1 MEISLNLL
9 LLGDSCVGKTQI
21 LNHYIKKEYIKITYT
36 GPFGLDYEKTTIEI
50 NEKKIHLKIW
60 DHLGQRRF
68 FSLDTFSK
76 KFMKNQDFFILIYD
90 ITNRFSFEY
99 IIEDISTIHE
109 VKNKEDIILGIV
121 GNKNDLYEERKVK
134 FEEGRKLAEDNN
146 SLFFEISAKDYS
158 SIENIFFTLSKKY
171 LEKKQI
177 IKEETKTYENG
188 DEYIGYLCDNKR
200 YGEGIMKYNNG
211 NIYNGYFKNDL
222 KEGEG
227 IMKYNNGNIYNGYWK
242 NDLKE
247 GEGLFCLNK
256 DDYEIIKEIN
266 IFNLNEIF
274 KLNNLKDLFYKGNYK
289 NDKKEGEGILYIK
302 KNNEFGNNIIY
313 EGNFKN
319 DKKEGFGT
327 IYFKNKTILKSYW
340 KEDKINEEK
349 ESIFCVNNLT
359 IKNEYLNSINWI
371 NFIKNF
377 GTINKEIPNENEDI
391 R

>member
-9 LLGDSCVGKTQI
+9 LLGDTCVGKTQI
-21 LNHYIKKEYIKITYT
+21 LNHYIKKEYIKIIYGTL
-36 GPFGLDYEKTTIEI
+36 GLDYEKTTIEI
-50 NEKKIHLKIW
+50 NEKKLHLKIW
-60 DHLGQRRF
+60 DHPGQRRL
-68 FSLDTFSK
+68 FSFDTIPK
-76 KFMKNQDFFILIYD
+76 KFMKNQDIFILIYD
-90 ITNRFSFEY
+90 ITNRYSFEY
-99 IIEDISTIHE
+99 IIEDISTIHSIN
-109 VKNKEDIILGIV
+109 NKEDIILGIV

-146 SLFFEISAKDYS
+146 YLFFEISAKDYN
-158 SIENIFFTLSKKY
+158 SIENIFIQLSIKY

-177 IKEETKTYENG
+177 IKEEKKTYENG

-200 YGEGIMKYNNG
+200 YGK
-211 NIYNGYFKNDL
+211 
-222 KEGEG
+222 G
-227 IMKYNNGNIYNGYWK
+227 IMKYNNGNIYNGYWN

-256 DDYEIIKEIN
+256 DDYKIIKEIN

-327 IYFKNKTILKSYW
+327 IYFKNKNILKSYW
-340 KEDKINEEK
+340 KENKINEEK
-349 ESIFCVNNLT
+349 ESIFCVNNLK
-359 IKNEYLNSINWI
+359 IKNKYLNSINWI

-377 GTINKEIPNENEDI
+377 GTLNKQIPNENEDI